1 VTGVDVVGSGV
12 VGEVLFEVSCKTS
25 FGPTSR
31 CISVGV
37 GLRDGKLGTWLVA
50 VGTSI
55 MLVSMLDLS
64 THVNKVVVVGSD
76 GSRTRFGVG
85 R

>member
-1 VTGVDVVGSGV
+1 
-12 VGEVLFEVSCKTS
+12 
-25 FGPTSR
+25 
-31 CISVGV
+31 
-37 GLRDGKLGTWLVA
+37 
-50 VGTSI
+50 